1 VAEEHASNSSKD
13 ITQDIESTYL
23 VLHLIILLTERYSCL
38 HDLDV
43 IKCRFASDLLEE
55 ARNSSARVM
64 STVEA
69 HLAELQQLQEKHSS
83 QAAGINTHAD
93 EAFQNSYKVQW
104 KSIET
109 SLAPQVPH

>member
-1 VAEEHASNSSKD
+1 
-13 ITQDIESTYL
+13 
-23 VLHLIILLTERYSCL
+23 
-38 HDLDV
+38 
-43 IKCRFASDLLEE
+43 
-55 ARNSSARVM
+55 M